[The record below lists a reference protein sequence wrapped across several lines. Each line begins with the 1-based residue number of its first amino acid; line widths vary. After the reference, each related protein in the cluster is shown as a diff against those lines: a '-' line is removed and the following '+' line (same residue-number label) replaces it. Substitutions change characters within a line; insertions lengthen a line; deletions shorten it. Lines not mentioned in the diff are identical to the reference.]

1 MKKFIKV
8 NGNRIVDVRPQMFEG
23 AFEIEVPDGMHNIDI
38 LANHIYNNG
47 KLEKSQGLIN
57 KANLQEEYFGIRAWL
72 NQNDWKIN
80 KVFLGEWENTDPRW
94 VEYKEQRAIKRARL
108 DKIKEALGI

>member
-1 MKKFIKV
+1 MKRYIKTE
-8 NGNRIVDVRPQMFEG
+8 GSRIVDIRNKMIEG
-23 AFEIEVPDGMHNIDI
+23 FIEIEVADNLTDIDI

-57 KANLQEEYFGIRAWL
+57 KANLQEEYFEIVAWL

-80 KVFLGEWENTDPRW
+80 KVFLGEWAETDPRF
-94 VEYKEQRAIKRARL
+94 VEYKEQRAIKRARF
-108 DKIKEALGI
+108 DKIKEALGV